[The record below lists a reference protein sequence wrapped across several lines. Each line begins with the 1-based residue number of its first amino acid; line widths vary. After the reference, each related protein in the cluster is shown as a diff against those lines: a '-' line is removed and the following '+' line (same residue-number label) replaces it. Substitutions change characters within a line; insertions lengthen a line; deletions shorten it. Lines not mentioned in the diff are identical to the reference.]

1 MYNIIQLN
9 DKNLSE
15 LQVIAKELGIK
26 KADSYKKEDLVY
38 KILDEQAIVGAT
50 KKVAADKL
58 KEERKNEE
66 QKKKRS
72 RVAPTKKEDKVVSTP
87 KSGEVNKTKEATPVK
102 APQPS
107 KKEESTNKEKEAPVV
122 EAKAENATTAPK
134 RKVGRPRKSA
144 DAEEKK
150 EVENVTPAV
159 PKVVETKPVV
169 AEKTTETKEKAA
181 PAQQPTAEKKAK
193 SKPAAETNKPAAEP
207 NKPVAE
213 KKVIDKPQK
222 KAAPVI
228 DEESNILSSVDDDD
242 FIPIEDLPSE
252 KIELPTELFGKFE
265 ATKTEPVQT
274 APEQPSHPQQQQ
286 QSQQQQAQ
294 QQRPRIVRPR
304 DNNNGN
310 NNVNNNNN
318 NANNNNNNFQRNNN
332 NQNQVQNP
340 NQNQNQQ
347 RLPMPRATQQNHANE
362 NLPAQQQ
369 QQQERKVI
377 EREKP
382 YEFDDILNGVG
393 VLEIMQDGYGFL
405 RSSDYNYLSSPDDI
419 YVSQSQIKLFGLK
432 TGDVVEGVIRPPKE
446 GEKYFPLVKVSKIN
460 GRDAAFV
467 RDRVPFEHLT
477 PLFPDE
483 KFKLCKGGYS
493 DSMSARVVDLF
504 APIGKGQRALIVAQP
519 KTGKTILMKDIANA
533 IAANHPEVYMIMLLI
548 DERPEEVTDM
558 ARSVNAEVIASTFD
572 EPAERHVKI
581 AGIVLEKAKRLV
593 ECGHDV
599 VIFLDSIT
607 RLARAYN
614 TVSPASGKV
623 LSGGVDANALHKP
636 KRFFGA
642 ARNIENGGSLTIIA
656 TALIDTG
663 SKMDEVIFEEF
674 KGTGNME
681 LQLDR
686 NLSNKRIFPAVNITA
701 SSTRRDDLLLDKTTL
716 DRMWILRKYLADM
729 NPIEA
734 MDFVKDRLEKTRDND
749 EFLMSMNS

>member
-150 EVENVTPAV
+150 EVENVTPAA

-310 NNVNNNNN
+310 NNVNNNSN

-332 NQNQVQNP
+332 NNQRP
-340 NQNQNQQ
+340 PMQQ
-347 RLPMPRATQQNHANE
+347 RPAQQQNNVAE
-362 NLPAQQQ
+362 NLPAVQQQ
-369 QQQERKVI
+369 PERKVI

-382 YEFDDILNGVG
+382 YEFDDILSGVG

>member
-1 MYNIIQLN
+1 M
-9 DKNLSE
+9 K
-15 LQVIAKELGIK
+15 
-26 KADSYKKEDLVY
+26 
-38 KILDEQAIVGAT
+38 
-50 KKVAADKL
+50 
-58 KEERKNEE
+58 
-66 QKKKRS
+66 
-72 RVAPTKKEDKVVSTP
+72 PT
-87 KSGEVNKTKEATPVK
+87 
-102 APQPS
+102 
-107 KKEESTNKEKEAPVV
+107 
-122 EAKAENATTAPK
+122 
-134 RKVGRPRKSA
+134 
-144 DAEEKK
+144 EEK
-150 EVENVTPAV
+150 A
-159 PKVVETKPVV
+159 V
-169 AEKTTETKEKAA
+169 AEKTVIA
-181 PAQQPTAEKKAK
+181 
-193 SKPAAETNKPAAEP
+193 PAAEKATPTQETEKKVKENKPA
-207 NKPVAE
+207 VAE
-213 KKVIDKPQK
+213 KPVIAKPQK
-222 KAAPVI
+222 KSAPVI
-228 DEESNILSSVDDDD
+228 DEESTILSSEDDDD

-265 ATKTEPVQT
+265 ATKAETAQA
-274 APEQPSHPQQQQ
+274 APEQAPQPQQQQ
-286 QSQQQQAQ
+286 HSQP
-294 QQRPRIVRPR
+294 QQRQRIVRPR
-304 DNNNGN
+304 DNNNN
-310 NNVNNNNN
+310 NAGNN
-318 NANNNNNNFQRNNN
+318 NANANNNNNFQRNNN
-332 NQNQVQNP
+332 NNQRP
-340 NQNQNQQ
+340 LMQQ
-347 RLPMPRATQQNHANE
+347 RPAQQQNNAAE
-362 NLPAQQQ
+362 NLPAVQQQ
-369 QQQERKVI
+369 PERKVI

-382 YEFDDILNGVG
+382 YEFDDILSGVG

-432 TGDVVEGVIRPPKE
+432 TGDVVEGIIRPPKE

-483 KFKLCKGGYS
+483 KFRLCKGGYS

>member
-26 KADSYKKEDLVY
+26 KADSVKKEELVY
-38 KILDEQAIVGAT
+38 KILDEQAIAGAT
-50 KKVAADKL
+50 KKVAAEKL
-58 KEERKNEE
+58 KEERKGDKN
-66 QKKKRS
+66 KRS
-72 RVAPTKKEDKVVSTP
+72 RTAAP
-87 KSGEVNKTKEATPVK
+87 
-102 APQPS
+102 
-107 KKEESTNKEKEAPVV
+107 KKEEKVAPAAKNAEVTKNKENAPAAKPQQQPKEEAANKAKEAPVA
-122 EAKAENATTAPK
+122 EPKAEKAAPK
-134 RKVGRPRKSA
+134 RKVGRPRK
-144 DAEEKK
+144 DANIAEKAENK
-150 EVENVTPAV
+150 EVENA
-159 PKVVETKPVV
+159 KPIVKPTEEKAV
-169 AEKTTETKEKAA
+169 AEKTVVA
-181 PAQQPTAEKKAK
+181 
-193 SKPAAETNKPAAEP
+193 PAAEKATPTQETEKKVKENKPA
-207 NKPVAE
+207 VAE
-213 KKVIDKPQK
+213 KPVIAKPQK
-222 KAAPVI
+222 KSAPVI
-228 DEESNILSSVDDDD
+228 DEESTILSSEDDDD

-265 ATKTEPVQT
+265 ATKAETAQA
-274 APEQPSHPQQQQ
+274 APEQAPQPQQQQ
-286 QSQQQQAQ
+286 HSQP
-294 QQRPRIVRPR
+294 QQRQRIVRPR
-304 DNNNGN
+304 DNNNN
-310 NNVNNNNN
+310 NAGNN
-318 NANNNNNNFQRNNN
+318 NANANNNNNFQRNNN
-332 NQNQVQNP
+332 NNQRP
-340 NQNQNQQ
+340 LMQQ
-347 RLPMPRATQQNHANE
+347 RPAQQQNNAAE
-362 NLPAQQQ
+362 NLPAVQQQ
-369 QQQERKVI
+369 PERKVI

-382 YEFDDILNGVG
+382 YEFDDILSGVG

-432 TGDVVEGVIRPPKE
+432 TGDVVEGIIRPPKE

-483 KFKLCKGGYS
+483 KFRLCKGGYS

>member
-26 KADSYKKEDLVY
+26 KADSFKKEELVY
-38 KILDEQAIVGAT
+38 KILDEQAIAGAT
-50 KKVAADKL
+50 KKVAAEKL
-58 KEERKNEE
+58 KEERKGDKN
-66 QKKKRS
+66 KRS
-72 RVAPTKKEDKVVSTP
+72 RTAAPKKVEKVAPAAKNAEVTKNKE
-87 KSGEVNKTKEATPVK
+87 N
-102 APQPS
+102 APAAKPQQQP
-107 KKEESTNKEKEAPVV
+107 KEEAANKAKEAPVA
-122 EAKAENATTAPK
+122 EPKAEKAAPK
-134 RKVGRPRKSA
+134 RKVGRPRK
-144 DAEEKK
+144 DANIAEKAENK
-150 EVENVTPAV
+150 EVENA
-159 PKVVETKPVV
+159 KPIVKPTEEKAV
-169 AEKTTETKEKAA
+169 AEKTVIA
-181 PAQQPTAEKKAK
+181 
-193 SKPAAETNKPAAEP
+193 PAAEKATPTQETEKKVKENKPA
-207 NKPVAE
+207 VAE
-213 KKVIDKPQK
+213 KPVIAKPQK
-222 KAAPVI
+222 KSAPVI
-228 DEESNILSSVDDDD
+228 DEESTILSSEDDDD

-265 ATKTEPVQT
+265 ATKAETAQA
-274 APEQPSHPQQQQ
+274 APEQAPQPQQQQ
-286 QSQQQQAQ
+286 HSQP
-294 QQRPRIVRPR
+294 QQRQRIVRPR
-304 DNNNGN
+304 DNNNN
-310 NNVNNNNN
+310 NAGNN
-318 NANNNNNNFQRNNN
+318 NANANNNNNFQRNNN
-332 NQNQVQNP
+332 NNQRP
-340 NQNQNQQ
+340 LMQQ
-347 RLPMPRATQQNHANE
+347 RPAQQQNNAAE
-362 NLPAQQQ
+362 NLPAVQQQ
-369 QQQERKVI
+369 PERKVI

-382 YEFDDILNGVG
+382 YEFDDILSGVG

-432 TGDVVEGVIRPPKE
+432 TGDVVEGIIRPPKE

-483 KFKLCKGGYS
+483 KFRLCKGGYS

>member
-26 KADSYKKEDLVY
+26 KADSFKKEELVY
-38 KILDEQAIVGAT
+38 KILDEQAIAGAT
-50 KKVAADKL
+50 KKVAAEKL
-58 KEERKNEE
+58 KEERKGDKN
-66 QKKKRS
+66 KRS
-72 RVAPTKKEDKVVSTP
+72 RTAAP
-87 KSGEVNKTKEATPVK
+87 
-102 APQPS
+102 
-107 KKEESTNKEKEAPVV
+107 KKEEKVAPAAKNAEVTKNKENAPTAKPQQQPKEEAANKAKEAPV
-122 EAKAENATTAPK
+122 AKPKAEKAAPK
-134 RKVGRPRKSA
+134 RKVGRPRK
-144 DAEEKK
+144 DANIAEKAENK
-150 EVENVTPAV
+150 EVENA
-159 PKVVETKPVV
+159 KPIVKPTEEKAV
-169 AEKTTETKEKAA
+169 AEKTVVA
-181 PAQQPTAEKKAK
+181 
-193 SKPAAETNKPAAEP
+193 PAAEKATPTQETEKKVKENKPA
-207 NKPVAE
+207 VAE
-213 KKVIDKPQK
+213 KPVIAKPQK
-222 KAAPVI
+222 KSAPVI
-228 DEESNILSSVDDDD
+228 DEESTILSSEDDDD

-265 ATKTEPVQT
+265 ATKAETAQA
-274 APEQPSHPQQQQ
+274 APEQAPQPQQQQ
-286 QSQQQQAQ
+286 HSQP
-294 QQRPRIVRPR
+294 QQRQRIVRPR
-304 DNNNGN
+304 DNNNN
-310 NNVNNNNN
+310 NAGNN
-318 NANNNNNNFQRNNN
+318 NANANNNNNFQRNNN
-332 NQNQVQNP
+332 NNQRP
-340 NQNQNQQ
+340 LMQQ
-347 RLPMPRATQQNHANE
+347 RPAQQQNNAAE
-362 NLPAQQQ
+362 NLPAVQQQ
-369 QQQERKVI
+369 PERKVI

-382 YEFDDILNGVG
+382 YEFDDILSGVG

-432 TGDVVEGVIRPPKE
+432 TGDVVEGIIRPPKE

-483 KFKLCKGGYS
+483 KFRLCKGGYS

-642 ARNIENGGSLTIIA
+642 ARNIENGGSLTILA
-656 TALIDTG
+656 TALTETG
-663 SKMDEVIFEEF
+663 SKMDDVIFEEF

-686 NLSNKRIFPAVNITA
+686 KLANKRVYPAVDITA
-701 SSTRRDDLLLDKTTL
+701 SSTRRDDLLQDENTVN
-716 DRMWILRKYLADM
+716 RMWILRKYLADM
-729 NPIEA
+729 NSMEA
-734 MDFVKDRLEKTRDND
+734 MEFVKKRMEQTFDNM
-749 EFLMSMNS
+749 EFLASMNG